1 MFVRLAFIAEPGSDD
16 NSFEITESFGVD
28 RVPAIGHCVILP
40 DELCKLI
47 ADERPSQFVERRFRV
62 CAIDLHWDK
71 RKSPDVSVYVE
82 SIVKR

>member
-1 MFVRLAFIAEPGSDD
+1 MFVRLAFIAELGSDD
-16 NSFEITESFGVD
+16 NSFEIAASFGVG
-28 RVPAIGHCVILP
+28 RVPTIGECVILP

-47 ADERPSQFVERRFRV
+47 AEKRPSQFVDRRFRV

-71 RKSPDVSVYVE
+71 TNASDVSVYVE